1 MAQKPY
7 TKKYTN
13 ADYYTDG
20 KFNEDVAKKAFLDM
34 FEHYGIPF
42 TPFLEENFWVND
54 FGLGDFEHVGM
65 GGVFW
70 INNPDYRYFSHE
82 IYLLPNQMI
91 VEHYHVPSA
100 FPAKHKSWQ
109 VRNGWVYNFGIGEP
123 TPNPPALPESQK
135 DKFITV
141 SNFHIMKVG
150 DISALQELES
160 RHFLMAGD
168 EGAVVTEYGTF
179 HDNAGLRFTNPD
191 ASL

>member
-1 MAQKPY
+1 MAQTPY
-7 TKKYTN
+7 KKKYTN

-70 INNPDYRYFSHE
+70 INNPDFRYFGHE

-100 FPAKHKSWQ
+100 FPAKHESWQ
-109 VRNGWVYNFGIGEP
+109 VRNGWVYNFGIG
-123 TPNPPALPESQK
+123 
-135 DKFITV
+135 
-141 SNFHIMKVG
+141 
-150 DISALQELES
+150 
-160 RHFLMAGD
+160 
-168 EGAVVTEYGTF
+168 
-179 HDNAGLRFTNPD
+179 
-191 ASL
+191 

>member
-1 MAQKPY
+1 MEQKTY
-7 TKKYTN
+7 KKKYTN

-34 FEHYGIPF
+34 FEFYGIPF

-70 INNPDYRYFSHE
+70 INNPEYKYFGHE
-82 IYLLPNQMI
+82 IYLLPGQMI
-91 VEHYHVPSA
+91 VEHYHVASDFA
-100 FPAKHKSWQ
+100 AKHESWQ

-123 TPNPPALPESQK
+123 TPNAPALPESQK
-135 DKFITV
+135 EFITV

-168 EGAVVTEYGTF
+168 EGAVVT
-179 HDNAGLRFTNPD
+179 
-191 ASL
+191 